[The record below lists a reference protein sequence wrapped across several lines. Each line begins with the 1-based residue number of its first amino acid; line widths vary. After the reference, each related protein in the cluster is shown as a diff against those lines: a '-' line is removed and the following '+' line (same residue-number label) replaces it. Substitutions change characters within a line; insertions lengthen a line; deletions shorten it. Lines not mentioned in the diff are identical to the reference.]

1 MSLAQRLAWLE
12 VVSTLAIL
20 SAVMLTSVP
29 PEGIGGMGVTTAT
42 AAAAAQILPRF
53 FIIMGICFVCF
64 YFCDLYNFE
73 DPHDFGDL
81 FGRLCRALGWS
92 ALLLATTYVV
102 FPTTIVRGN
111 FVSHALMLLLVAVL
125 LIRSVVYSMAKR
137 APFSERVLIMGVG
150 TLATVIAD
158 QIRTRPDLAV
168 RLIGVLS
175 DGGTATT
182 LSAPR
187 LGRYD
192 DVADVVRRHRPDRII
207 VAMPDR
213 RSHLPVTQLLACR
226 VRGVRIEDGPQVLE
240 RFTRRLAVESL
251 TPSALIF
258 GDGFRVTRAQLLVK
272 RVMSVAIA
280 IVALVLTAPFMAVVA
295 LGITLESRG
304 PVFFVQER
312 VGLHGRL
319 FRLVKFRTMRVLD
332 ARETDN
338 ILRGDMSLV
347 GPRPEMAENVATFS
361 TVIPYY
367 NLRHEVRP
375 GLTGWAQVRAGYS
388 MSVEEVTRKLC
399 YDLYYIKHMCAQ
411 FDLRILFDTVK
422 FVLSGKRPGAGSA
435 RLLRTTREGRHEV
448 SQLRPVRD
456 RPRHWRWG
464 SPRPRCRERC
474 RSAAARDR
482 AARQLGIR
490 ARRGWLR

>member
-1 MSLAQRLAWLE
+1 
-12 VVSTLAIL
+12 
-20 SAVMLTSVP
+20 
-29 PEGIGGMGVTTAT
+29 
-42 AAAAAQILPRF
+42 
-53 FIIMGICFVCF
+53 
-64 YFCDLYNFE
+64 
-73 DPHDFGDL
+73 
-81 FGRLCRALGWS
+81 
-92 ALLLATTYVV
+92 
-102 FPTTIVRGN
+102 
-111 FVSHALMLLLVAVL
+111 VL
-125 LIRSVVYSMAKR
+125 LIRSVVFSMAKR

-207 VAMPDR
+207 VAMPAR
-213 RSHLPVTQLLACR
+213 RSHLPVTQLLGWR

-312 VGLHGRL
+312 VGLHGSL
-319 FRLVKFRTMRVLD
+319 FRDRKSTRLNSSHVSISYAVFCLKKKTDPRSLYAGMWDFRRKGWTFRSGGDGPDAPSGSGLYKTSDGGATWQSLD
-332 ARETDN
+332 D
-338 ILRGDMSLV
+338 
-347 GPRPEMAENVATFS
+347 
-361 TVIPYY
+361 
-367 NLRHEVRP
+367 
-375 GLTGWAQVRAGYS
+375 
-388 MSVEEVTRKLC
+388 K
-399 YDLYYIKHMCAQ
+399 
-411 FDLRILFDTVK
+411 
-422 FVLSGKRPGAGSA
+422 
-435 RLLRTTREGRHEV
+435 
-448 SQLRPVRD
+448 
-456 RPRHWRWG
+456 
-464 SPRPRCRERC
+464 
-474 RSAAARDR
+474 SAAG
-482 AARQLGIR
+482 LPTK
-490 ARRGWLR
+490 